1 MTGSYLIL
9 QAHCLSSPPCPLLH
23 LSFYLKLTGRN
34 CLLSHPVL
42 LRYNGSPDTRFSP
55 GTTRLMSWPD
65 GQCYSRP
72 LQALVVS
79 LLSLVSTLLFSRT
92 GGVLSHRNSL
102 THRQG
107 RRLRA
112 CGHAA
117 HARIFDYNTLS
128 ARRVSRTHARW
139 CQALLSVT
147 SSHPWH

>member
-34 CLLSHPVL
+34 RLLSHHVL

-55 GTTRLMSWPD
+55 GTMRLMSWPD
-65 GQCYSRP
+65 GQCYSRL

-102 THRQG
+102 THKFPRFQP
-107 RRLRA
+107 RNLCSLVMLA
-112 CGHAA
+112 VFSLVYAA
-117 HARIFDYNTLS
+117 TDTAFY
-128 ARRVSRTHARW
+128 
-139 CQALLSVT
+139 
-147 SSHPWH
+147 